1 MNEFDRDDPL
11 LDACLEEVLGGV
23 RPPDLTARIM
33 QRLTARGP
41 VAGNGAPVPPP
52 IIAANPQN
60 GRPMVEVA
68 LRRKASTAIT
78 VGRWIPAVAAAIVL
92 GIMLTV
98 GVATVVNSRRQP
110 IAKNEPTKHGAKD
123 HQVVTIAPAPTQN
136 NDSIVRPDK
145 PAATAVQPRIASVP
159 PTLPDKTQPPTSP
172 KSAPLIASSQS
183 LAPSPT
189 EPPVQPKSRFSDPS
203 PPAEIVSFVNA
214 SLAQSWVSAG
224 VKPSPLAPEEEWC
237 RRLYVRVLGRI
248 PSREELQ
255 RFTADRAKNKREKLL
270 DLLFTDDAYLEEYA
284 SHWATIWANV
294 LIGRTGGRGESLAN
308 REGLEQYL
316 RQSLARNKPY
326 DQIVHELLT
335 ATGSGQPG
343 ASDYNGA
350 VNFLLAGMNEEATLA
365 TARVSRVFLGTQL
378 QCAQCHNHPT
388 QELSQNQFWSLN
400 SFFRQMKVERDGENA
415 RLVNADFSGE
425 GQGSTQGE
433 VFYET
438 PTGLLKTAF
447 PAFIDGTQTPQS
459 GKLSDVDRRA
469 ELAKFVTESQ
479 HLPRALVNRMWAHF
493 FGYGFTPDVDDMP
506 IDGSSSHPELV
517 ERLSGE
523 FASHGYDLRKLIRW
537 IALSDPFSRS
547 SKLAD
552 LATKDMPEAGEV
564 ALFSR
569 YYVRQM
575 QAEEVYNSLVQAA
588 QIRKTAANETEVE
601 KARVDWLAQFS
612 RQMGTDDA
620 EEESHFNG
628 SMRQSLIMM
637 NGDLMKRAAS
647 TQHDGLLKSVAQS
660 QLKFEDK
667 VKHLFLSA
675 LSREPNRRELDAAR
689 KILAN
694 SSGLEPVALEDIW
707 WAVLNSN
714 EFILDH

>member
-1 MNEFDRDDPL
+1 MTDFDRDDPL
-11 LDACLEEVLGGV
+11 LDACLEEVLGGA

-33 QRLTARGP
+33 QKHTARGQ

-52 IIAANPQN
+52 VVAAPQN
-60 GRPMVEVA
+60 GRPLVEVA
-68 LRRKASTAIT
+68 PHRKTSTAHS
-78 VGRWIPAVAAAIVL
+78 VSNWIPAIIAATAI
-92 GIMLTV
+92 GILLTV
-98 GVATVVNSRRQP
+98 GVATFVNSRRPQ
-110 IAKNEPTKHGAKD
+110 IAKQGPKATQPKD
-123 HQVVTIAPAPTQN
+123 QQVVKSIPSPAIN
-136 NDSIVRPDK
+136 NDKQPDK
-145 PAATAVQPRIASVP
+145 ASPVDDQPRIASVP
-159 PTLPDKTQPPTSP
+159 PAVPDRTKT
-172 KSAPLIASSQS
+172 
-183 LAPSPT
+183 APSPAPSIASNQSPSPPAPI

-203 PPAEIVSFVNA
+203 PPAEIVSFVNS

-237 RRLYVRVLGRI
+237 RRLFVRVLGRI

-270 DLLFTDDAYLEEYA
+270 DLLFTDDAYIEEYA

-294 LIGRTGGRGESLAN
+294 LIGRTGGRGESLAS
-308 REGLEQYL
+308 REALEQYL

-326 DQIVHELLT
+326 DQMVHELLT

-388 QELSQNQFWSLN
+388 QELSQQQFWSLN
-400 SFFRQMKVERDGENA
+400 SFFRQMKIERDGETA
-415 RLVNADFSGE
+415 RLVNADFPGE

-438 PTGLLKTAF
+438 PNGLLKTAF

-459 GKLSDVDRRA
+459 GKLSEVDRRA
-469 ELAKFVTESQ
+469 ELSKFVTQSQ
-479 HLPRALVNRMWAHF
+479 YLPKALVNRMWAHF

-537 IALSDPFSRS
+537 IALSDPFNRS

-588 QIRKTAANETEVE
+588 QIRKSASNETEIE

-620 EEESHFNG
+620 EEENHFNG
-628 SMRQSLIMM
+628 SMRQSLMMM

-694 SSGLEPVALEDIW
+694 SSGQEPVALEDIW